1 MIISIKEIDFKEQI
15 KQIKIKIKQEK

>member
-15 KQIKIKIKQEK
+15 KQIKIKIKIK